1 MRSRS
6 GGSISSWA
14 EPPRKTREGF
24 RMRFEGKTVIV
35 TGAGAGIG
43 RAVSIAFAQ
52 QRAKVALWDLNEKT
66 ALDVAQEISCRGGEA
81 VVRQVDVSKGQQVE
95 EALQELL
102 SSWKRLDVL
111 VNNAGICLVGPI
123 ESIQERDWDRVMEVN
138 LKSVFLCSR
147 AVMGTMKAQRA
158 GCIINMGSVAGKLG
172 GIAVGA
178 HYSASKAAVM
188 CLTKSLAKELAPFGV
203 RVNAIAPGVVE
214 TDMTRMI
221 TGGDWSLYLSQ
232 IPMGRLGSPQEVAR
246 AVLFLASDEASYI
259 TGEILDVNG
268 GQLMD

>member
-1 MRSRS
+1 MTPCW
-6 GGSISSWA
+6 G
-14 EPPRKTREGF
+14 ETEK
-24 RMRFEGKTVIV
+24 MRFQGKTVIV

-43 RAVSIAFAQ
+43 RAVSMAFAQ
-52 QRAKVALWDLNEKT
+52 EGARVALWDVNGKS
-66 ALDVAQEISCRGGEA
+66 AMDVAQEISLRGGET
-81 VVRQVDVSKGQQVE
+81 VVRQVDVSKAQQVQEAIE
-95 EALQELL
+95 ELF
-102 SSWKRLDVL
+102 SSWNRLDVL
-111 VNNAGICLVGPI
+111 VNNAGICLLGPI
-123 ESIQERDWDRVMEVN
+123 ESIQEKDWDRVMEVN
-138 LKSVFLCSR
+138 LKGVFLCSK
-147 AVMGTMKAQRA
+147 AVMNIMKAQGA
-158 GCIINMGSVAGKLG
+158 GCIINMGSIAGKLG

-188 CLTKSLAKELAPFGV
+188 CLTKSLAKELAPHGI

-221 TGGDWSLYLSQ
+221 TGGNWSSYLSQ
-232 IPMGRLGSPQEVAR
+232 IPLGRLGNPYEVAK